1 MPRKAKGTELN
12 QEQILEMQA
21 LFEGSD
27 YGSVKIAEI
36 ISERHKIA
44 ITEGSVRHYAKK
56 GGWVKGKKKE
66 YYNAKKLA
74 KVEETLAK
82 AKSQEKEYKLITKIS
97 KQAEKEGER
106 VALLTMQNETF
117 KQQIEHQ
124 YAKAMMSLL
133 QNFNT
138 TQELT
143 KSGKVTDTEFEYLG
157 KVVDKESGKEVL
169 GTVIRKTTTL
179 RIKDYPDLVKI
190 GQGLGFLQTPQQQ
203 QNTQIN
209 IGTQQTKDI
218 INIDSQEI
226 KQGIDKLHDN
236 LVKSIETE

>member
-1 MPRKAKGTELN
+1 MAKT
-12 QEQILEMQA
+12 
-21 LFEGSD
+21 
-27 YGSVKIAEI
+27 KIAKDSLEFYEI
-36 ISERHKIA
+36 KVKYETGKFTFQQLAEQYGVTDRTIKRFAESGKWKRDVEGVKALYDATKLVHQKKIL
-44 ITEGSVRHYAKK
+44 SQF
-56 GGWVKGKKKE
+56 KKE
-66 YYNAKKLA
+66 EEKHADIVLSNMAK
-74 KVEETLAK
+74 E
-82 AKSQEKEYKLITKIS
+82 
-97 KQAEKEGER
+97 EGEKI
-106 VALLTMQNETF
+106 ALLTMQSETF

-169 GTVIRKTTTL
+169 GTVVRKTTTL